1 MDDRTIDREGRSDLK
16 LLPDNTPR
24 RALPLSALLLL
35 GFVVLYWYQPNF
47 WNLKGIVGMCFVVAL
62 LIWDRFRVK
71 PTSS

>member
-1 MDDRTIDREGRSDLK
+1 MDELGLHQEGRNGLN

-24 RALPLSALLLL
+24 RALPLSVLLLL
-35 GFVVLYWYQPNF
+35 CFLVLYSYQPNF

-71 PTSS
+71 PTSF